1 MVHPGI
7 IAFSVFGVVVT
18 GVVIYT
24 IFKEELSDFLESLEK
39 PRPVASGYERPN
51 DQQQQQQQQQRG
63 QRGFAQD
70 NYDFEH
76 DQGHSSSMY
85 HSGYE
90 LRPRRILRPDED
102 EDENEKDDP
111 ENDALLQKLRK
122 INETRRA
129 IAANEERLAEMERAM
144 KEREEN
150 LRRSMIEQEERL
162 ENELRES
169 IERNTKREQELAAIQ
184 HQQLRMS
191 QSSEIYQNPFA
202 SNEPLIHDYS
212 DNDSQHNG
220 HGQIQQTTAAP
231 EVSSRAANAILR
243 HDLSVN
249 HQENVNPFE
258 DPSTLLENAS
268 SSSVRSSV
276 HGSDDA
282 DAFADAEEQ
291 SMTVHD
297 DDDDLDWTEAEIGS
311 VGSEESD
318 ESWGSTSH

>member
-7 IAFSVFGVVVT
+7 VAFGVIGVVVT

-24 IFKEELSDFLESLEK
+24 IFKEELSDYLESREK
-39 PRPVASGYERPN
+39 PSPVASGYEQPN
-51 DQQQQQQQQQRG
+51 EQQQQQQRG
-63 QRGFAQD
+63 FAQD
-70 NYDFEH
+70 DYDF

-85 HSGYE
+85 HNGYE
-90 LRPRRILRPDED
+90 LRQRQTLRPNED

-111 ENDALLQKLRK
+111 ENDVLLQKLRR
-122 INETRRA
+122 INEARRA
-129 IAANEERLAEMERAM
+129 IAADEERLAEMERAM

-150 LRRSMIEQEERL
+150 LRRSMIEQEER

-169 IERNTKREQELAAIQ
+169 IQRNIKREQELVAIQ
-184 HQQLRMS
+184 HQELQMS
-191 QSSEIYQNPFA
+191 QASEIYQNPFA
-202 SNEPLIHDYS
+202 SNEPLIRDYS
-212 DNDSQHNG
+212 DNDSQHD
-220 HGQIQQTTAAP
+220 QIQQTTAAP

-249 HQENVNPFE
+249 HQENLNPFE
-258 DPSTLLENAS
+258 DPSSLLENAS
-268 SSSVRSSV
+268 SSSTRSSV
-276 HGSDDA
+276 HGNDDV

-297 DDDDLDWTEAEIGS
+297 DDDDLEWTEAEVGS